1 MTKTETLQTLAT
13 LAILA
18 RATDASLQ
26 EVNSTCAPLMT
37 STVPLTD
44 GELDDL
50 EVALSRF
57 YNWPSSQVRRAQFV
71 TTCET
76 LYTALYER
84 S

>member
-13 LAILA
+13 LTMLA

-26 EVNSTCAPLMT
+26 EINSACTPLMT

-50 EVALSRF
+50 EVALSQF

-71 TTCET
+71 AACET

-84 S
+84 P